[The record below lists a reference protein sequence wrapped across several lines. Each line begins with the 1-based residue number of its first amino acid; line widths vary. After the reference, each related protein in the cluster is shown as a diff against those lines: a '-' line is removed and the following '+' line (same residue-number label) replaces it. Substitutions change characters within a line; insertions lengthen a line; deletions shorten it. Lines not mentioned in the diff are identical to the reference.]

1 MEDRSEDLISSISD
15 DELWD
20 IIQYMRILVREQ
32 GVHKKEK
39 ESA

>member
-20 IIQYMRILVREQ
+20 ILQYMRILVREQ
-32 GVHKKEK
+32 EVHKKEK